1 MRRPTFLLAF
11 VALTALANVR
21 VHDVAPYKC
30 YEGWTAGGPNSYVA
44 QQYVACADSLVYT
57 EFLPAEA

>member
-21 VHDVAPYKC
+21 VYDIAPYKC
-30 YEGWTAGGPNSYVA
+30 YEGWTAGGPSSYVG
-44 QQYVACADSLVYT
+44 QQFVACADSLVYA
-57 EFLPAEA
+57 EFFAAVA